1 MVARPFDIPRL
12 GYDSPFARVRA
23 TTIRHPT
30 ITAKATIVP
39 NAWIVSGPNRWYE
52 GCGKYGIMERIIC
65 GFSVRP
71 LVTTDPRY
79 LSDAR
84 NPGRIEAHLIFVIK
98 GCLETN
104 RFVSRRWEMH
114 TSISCK
120 ELGIDCDVVVE
131 GDSGES
137 IIESLMRHVQ
147 TEHTDDWFEMEELY
161 QAACSVARV
170 KAA

>member
-1 MVARPFDIPRL
+1 
-12 GYDSPFARVRA
+12 
-23 TTIRHPT
+23 
-30 ITAKATIVP
+30 
-39 NAWIVSGPNRWYE
+39 
-52 GCGKYGIMERIIC
+52 
-65 GFSVRP
+65 
-71 LVTTDPRY
+71 
-79 LSDAR
+79 
-84 NPGRIEAHLIFVIK
+84 
-98 GCLETN
+98 
-104 RFVSRRWEMH
+104 MH

-147 TEHTDDWFEMEELY
+147 TEHTDDWFEMEEIY